1 MAEVAAKQRKHK
13 MSRLEKKNTL
23 IAYSFGEIRV
33 IGNVRPIKAF
43 LLSDLLHLVDILKIG

>member
-23 IAYSFGEIRV
+23 IAYSFLAPNFLGFAIFTLVPVVLRNPA
-33 IGNVRPIKAF
+33 GVRG
-43 LLSDLLHLVDILKIG
+43 VERR

>member
-23 IAYSFGEIRV
+23 IATRFSHRTFWG
-33 IGNVRPIKAF
+33 
-43 LLSDLLHLVDILKIG
+43 LLSSRSSR

>member
-33 IGNVRPIKAF
+33 IGNVCPIETF
-43 LLSDLLHLVDILKIG
+43 LLRDLLHLINILEIG